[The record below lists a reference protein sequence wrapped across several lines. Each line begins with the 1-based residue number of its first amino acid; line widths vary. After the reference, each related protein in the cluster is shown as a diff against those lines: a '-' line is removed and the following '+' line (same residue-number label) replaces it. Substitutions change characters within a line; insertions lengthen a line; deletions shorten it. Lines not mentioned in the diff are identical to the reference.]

1 MKLKVILLFIYLA
14 ALFTLPSVRALKLQF
29 NSSCTK
35 TINTNNH
42 KDCAMAQVI
51 MGLSFTPLQIINK
64 ITFHFKSYFIKLA
77 SKKINSFYDEFF
89 VSTYLNEVWNPPK
102 I

>member
-42 KDCAMAQVI
+42 KDCAMGQDI
-51 MGLSFTPLQIINK
+51 MGLTFTPLQIINK
-64 ITFHFKSYFIKLA
+64 ITFDFKSYFIKLA
-77 SKKINSFYDEFF
+77 SKKINSFYDAFF